1 MKDRFMDNSPERLFH
16 AVHRRRHIAVDK
28 MLAQR
33 GVGNIGQ
40 PLILSILSRQKDGT
54 IDSQK
59 ELAKRL
65 RISPATVTVSLKSM
79 ERDGYIKKHVSAD
92 DLRCKPISITEKG
105 RQAVKVIDEVYD
117 ALDHSMYRGFSL
129 EEMEMI
135 SGFYR
140 RIIENLD
147 AVMSGVEES

>member
-1 MKDRFMDNSPERLFH
+1 MNKGQAIGFSGRDVTDKSKQSVSER
-16 AVHRRRHIAVDK
+16 
-28 MLAQR
+28 
-33 GVGNIGQ
+33 
-40 PLILSILSRQKDGT
+40 ILSLLTSNKKY
-54 IDSQK
+54 SQK

-117 ALDHSMYRGFSL
+117 ALDHSMYRGFSP